1 MEIFFRRVLV
11 YLPDQRQEEI
21 MYHFK
26 KVVENQFNCPYD
38 WFRNSEYGG
47 TALKIEEFKNITIAY
62 IRRTGNYGFE
72 NKIFMENFKEYL
84 REKEL
89 LDKSSVILGI
99 ALDNPAMTD
108 KNKLRYDVGL
118 IVNGNPDI
126 ALDIRKIP
134 DGIYAVFELPH
145 TEQDITAF
153 WSNIQKLVGSLSVDE
168 TKPVIER
175 YPADKVAK
183 HLCEFCIP
191 LKKLS

>member
-1 MEIFFRRVLV
+1 M
-11 YLPDQRQEEI
+11 
-21 MYHFK
+21 
-26 KVVENQFNCPYD
+26 
-38 WFRNSEYGG
+38 
-47 TALKIEEFKNITIAY
+47 KIEEFKNITIAY

-126 ALDIRKIP
+126 VYLLSFIRCTEYQRGYILWKIKFL
-134 DGIYAVFELPH
+134 I
-145 TEQDITAF
+145 
-153 WSNIQKLVGSLSVDE
+153 
-168 TKPVIER
+168 
-175 YPADKVAK
+175 
-183 HLCEFCIP
+183 
-191 LKKLS
+191 

>member
-1 MEIFFRRVLV
+1 
-11 YLPDQRQEEI
+11 
-21 MYHFK
+21 
-26 KVVENQFNCPYD
+26 
-38 WFRNSEYGG
+38 
-47 TALKIEEFKNITIAY
+47 
-62 IRRTGNYGFE
+62 
-72 NKIFMENFKEYL
+72 
-84 REKEL
+84 
-89 LDKSSVILGI
+89 
-99 ALDNPAMTD
+99 MTD

-126 ALDIRKIP
+126 ALDIRKNP

>member
-1 MEIFFRRVLV
+1 MYSNIHFSVRAIREEPLCYRKFIHVQKIKKQYILKVLS
-11 YLPDQRQEEI
+11 L
-21 MYHFK
+21 
-26 KVVENQFNCPYD
+26 
-38 WFRNSEYGG
+38 
-47 TALKIEEFKNITIAY
+47 TL
-62 IRRTGNYGFE
+62 
-72 NKIFMENFKEYL
+72 
-84 REKEL
+84 
-89 LDKSSVILGI
+89 

>member
-1 MEIFFRRVLV
+1 MWTSPV
-11 YLPDQRQEEI
+11 PAQG
-21 MYHFK
+21 K
-26 KVVENQFNCPYD
+26 
-38 WFRNSEYGG
+38 
-47 TALKIEEFKNITIAY
+47 
-62 IRRTGNYGFE
+62 RTGLL
-72 NKIFMENFKEYL
+72 IHQA
-84 REKEL
+84 EL
-89 LDKSSVILGI
+89 QVH
-99 ALDNPAMTD
+99 PAMTD